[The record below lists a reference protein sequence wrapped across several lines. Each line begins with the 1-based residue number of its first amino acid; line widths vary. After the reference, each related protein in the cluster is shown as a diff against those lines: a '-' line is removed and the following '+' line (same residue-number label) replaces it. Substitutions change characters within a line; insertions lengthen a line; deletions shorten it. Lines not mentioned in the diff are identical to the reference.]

1 LNKSWY
7 KIKYIRK
14 KRKIRRIVTY
24 SDNSTEIKNKHIGI
38 KEFLEKNIYM
48 SKFTKAY
55 KKDSSIFKNAKA
67 HMYNDVFIKLD
78 IKDFFQNIDHKILL
92 EILYFELNKSKSLST
107 IKYSKKQLLSLIE
120 LCSVSKRGLPLGLV
134 TSPIL
139 ANIYLKEF
147 DNLLYGNL
155 KKFGLNNIIY
165 TRYAD
170 DLTISF
176 KKTSQINIVNEK
188 KNIELLVSSLLKK
201 NRLKLNFSKSK
212 MIDFEISNHVRIT
225 GLNIVKDTNNFRR
238 ITVGR
243 KRINDLFHQSM
254 NLHLKLKEYSLT
266 DSDKLEILR
275 IKGMESFIYSIEK
288 KGYEYVFS
296 NNMKESIYN
305 EGFSNLTELIDAL
318 GARLE

>member
-1 LNKSWY
+1 MDKSWY

-38 KEFLEKNIYM
+38 KDFLEKNIYM

-92 EILYFELNKSKSLST
+92 EILFFELNKSLNT
-107 IKYSKKQLLSLIE
+107 NKYSKKQLLSLIE
-120 LCSVSKRGLPLGLV
+120 LCSVSERGLPLGLV

-176 KKTSQINIVNEK
+176 KKSSHINIVNEK
-188 KNIELLVSSLLKK
+188 KNIELLVSRLLKK
-201 NRLKLNFSKSK
+201 NRLKLNYSKSK

-254 NLHLKLKEYSLT
+254 KLHLKLKEYSLT
-266 DSDKLEILR
+266 DSDKLEIQR
-275 IKGMESFIYSIEK
+275 IRGMESFIYSIEK

-305 EGFSNLTELIDAL
+305 EGFRNLSELLDAL
-318 GARLE
+318 VARLD